1 VTDLAKSRP
10 GGKKIFLLIVCLAGL
25 AVSVC
30 SYLGH
35 YHFSLYQS
43 EKMKMRS
50 LERDFGKLQ
59 GRLQRAVSWYSSP
72 EFYLELGRLRLLR
85 AMAEIEFGQPEKSEA
100 YLGQASEALKRA
112 IFYDRLIM
120 PLSGS

>member
-59 GRLQRAVSWYSSP
+59 EDSS
-72 EFYLELGRLRLLR
+72 GQSAGILRLSFIR
-85 AMAEIEFGQPEKSEA
+85 AGPVAAAKSH
-100 YLGQASEALKRA
+100 G
-112 IFYDRLIM
+112 
-120 PLSGS
+120 